1 MSTAISHPHRT
12 PKVAAGAAAAAMAV
26 VASGLLFG
34 VIHDSS
40 PSKSVAP
47 PGNSTLH
54 FKLTGPS
61 FQHGTW
67 DFAGTTSGGRT
78 QLGL

>member
-40 PSKSVAP
+40 PGKDVAP
-47 PGNSTLH
+47 PPSPV

>member
-1 MSTAISHPHRT
+1 MSTAVTHQHRT

-34 VIHDSS
+34 VLHDSS
-40 PSKSVAP
+40 PDSTVAP
-47 PGNSTLH
+47 APSGPVFH
-54 FKLTGPS
+54 LTGPS
-61 FQHGTW
+61 VQHGTW

>member
-1 MSTAISHPHRT
+1 MSTAVTHQHRT

-34 VIHDSS
+34 VLHDSS
-40 PSKSVAP
+40 PSTDVAP
-47 PGNSTLH
+47 PGSSTLH

-61 FQHGTW
+61 VQHGTW